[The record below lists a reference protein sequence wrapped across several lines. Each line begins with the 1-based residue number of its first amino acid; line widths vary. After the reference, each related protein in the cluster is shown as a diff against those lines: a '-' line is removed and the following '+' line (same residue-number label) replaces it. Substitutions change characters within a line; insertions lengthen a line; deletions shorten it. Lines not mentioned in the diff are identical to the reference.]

1 MTGYN
6 FCKRSQVQNFRVQN
20 YLDSKDLFA
29 MIIDPEGVV
38 IAHPDESK
46 LRDILR
52 GSSDGFIQKQFD
64 VKILSGKIKQIL
76 K

>member
-1 MTGYN
+1 
-6 FCKRSQVQNFRVQN
+6 
-20 YLDSKDLFA
+20 

-76 K
+76 LI